1 MGSSGEPALR
11 AQTDPVGTPDFDTVI
26 PAILIPPQVGGNL
39 PEILENVAHTLR
51 ERERIRG
58 EIRTLTSQQRMTGFV
73 LGGIPFGLMIAMFV
87 INKPFMM
94 LLFTEP
100 MGRMM
105 LGGAMVLEFIGA
117 FVIKKIVDIEV

>member
-1 MGSSGEPALR
+1 
-11 AQTDPVGTPDFDTVI
+11 
-26 PAILIPPQVGGNL
+26 
-39 PEILENVAHTLR
+39 
-51 ERERIRG
+51 
-58 EIRTLTSQQRMTGFV
+58 
-73 LGGIPFGLMIAMFV
+73 MIAMFV